1 MLNFRR
7 KFSLNL
13 SKRKVSQY
21 EDYQNIQYLDLGGG
35 ASYGRPSG
43 APEEGYVS
51 IDIDPE
57 EAEPDI
63 VHNLNEGIPL
73 PDNSVIGR
81 IRLGNMVYQLEDPI
95 TIAREVIRVAS
106 PGVEVEYIEDE
117 PINFDKPSYDKSI
130 IETYNEISMPFLQYL
145 QANGFELVSREVV
158 PDMVYPE
165 ENTQSVSYVLRY
177 IK

>member
-13 SKRKVSQY
+13 RERKVSQY

-35 ASYGRPSG
+35 TSYGRPAS

-51 IDIDPE
+51 IDIDSE
-57 EAEPDI
+57 EAGPDI
-63 VHNLNEGIPL
+63 VHDLDKGIPL
-73 PDNSVIGR
+73 PDNSITGR

-95 TIAREVIRVAS
+95 AIAREVIRVAS
-106 PGVEVEYIEDE
+106 PGVEVEYEEDE
-117 PINFDKPSYDKSI
+117 PINFDKPSYDKSV
-130 IETYNEISMPFLQYL
+130 IENYNEISMPFLQYL
-145 QANGFELVSREVV
+145 QANGFELVSKEVV

-165 ENTQSVSYVLRY
+165 ENMQSVRYVLRY